1 MGRWGGGYIIAWL
14 LDELG
19 YRVMVDWMNEIM
31 FAWAHG
37 SRDGTY
43 GKVHKLQIPNPKERG
58 TPVLLINRGQLTLFP
73 IPPLPHPPISPTP
86 LHPFTPIHLSFSK
99 NLPAICAI
107 RGKKI
112 KILLPHT
119 QHSDKIGK
127 WRHAITF

>member
-58 TPVLLINRGQLTLFP
+58 TTTLLKTQYPMHPLP
-73 IPPLPHPPISPTP
+73 IPPIYLKLP
-86 LHPFTPIHLSFSK
+86 
-99 NLPAICAI
+99 
-107 RGKKI
+107 
-112 KILLPHT
+112 
-119 QHSDKIGK
+119 
-127 WRHAITF
+127 